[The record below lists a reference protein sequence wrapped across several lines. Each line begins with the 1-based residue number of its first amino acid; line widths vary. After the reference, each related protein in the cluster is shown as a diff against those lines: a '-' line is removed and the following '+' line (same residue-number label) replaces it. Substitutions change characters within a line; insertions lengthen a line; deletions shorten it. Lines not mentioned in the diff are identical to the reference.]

1 MYLCIAFN
9 KTLQH
14 LLPMS
19 DIQVYIKMPSYLRQW
34 FIHLHGG
41 EEPVVLRQGSVESKI
56 IKLAQSKPPANYYP
70 MLKQADEVA
79 VCLPYSK
86 AHDPRIFFYI
96 SPTGKK
102 AFLEQVKNAFD
113 VDCWNFLHDFGH
125 IAVQQK
131 TLIYLYMEQRGIHED
146 GSCWDSIAKVYQ
158 RLRKTY
164 QTTESK
170 RRTRLQEKGGCPS
183 KSEEKVDLE
192 ETEMAVNL

>member
-1 MYLCIAFN
+1 
-9 KTLQH
+9 
-14 LLPMS
+14 MS

-34 FIHLHGG
+34 FIHRHGG
-41 EEPVVLRQGSVESKI
+41 VEPVVLRQGSVESKI
-56 IKLAQSKPPANYYP
+56 IKLAQSRPPAGYFP
-70 MLKQADEVA
+70 TLKQVDEVA

-86 AHDPRIFFYI
+86 AHDPRTYNYI
-96 SPTGKK
+96 SPLGKK
-102 AFLEQVKNAFD
+102 ALLEQVKHAFD
-113 VDCWNFLHDFGH
+113 VDCWSFLHDFGH
-125 IAVQQK
+125 IAIQQK